1 VCYGLHAEIQLFMHY
16 EDRPDLTSTLSYFGC
31 SKKSCLLCNTF
42 LQALPNPLATRGS
55 HGICYP
61 AWGVPPPR
69 SDGAETALERPK
81 EMLISRIK
89 SLLYNSGRARKTYF
103 APPVPQSTFVSDL
116 SDPTLQDW
124 SQREEKVKAA
134 KETEMAR
141 RKERLIL

>member
-1 VCYGLHAEIQLFMHY
+1 
-16 EDRPDLTSTLSYFGC
+16 
-31 SKKSCLLCNTF
+31 
-42 LQALPNPLATRGS
+42 
-55 HGICYP
+55 
-61 AWGVPPPR
+61 
-69 SDGAETALERPK
+69 
-81 EMLISRIK
+81 MLISRIK
-89 SLLYNSGRARKTYF
+89 SLLYNSGARKTYF